1 MGEYQ
6 IEVKKVQSR
15 VKEIESI
22 SGEIGKGWQ
31 QLEGVN
37 LQLTFLKEY
46 RGLGKT
52 ISWMIDELNANQ
64 KHLRQYSDVLQQVTK
79 EYQDTENRILGTNS
93 KNIDWEF
100 DKLINGISGKFGLLG
115 GLASM
120 VNKAAA
126 GWSDGFGVDDALN
139 LMKGAVSATG
149 KTAGFIASEDKNWL
163 EFLVGIPWK
172 KVKETAVKSANDNIF
187 CRWGKA
193 IGKEVKDYNFSSAA
207 KVGDKIKVA
216 AKWIGDILGVAL
228 TAHDNYKEHGGMTE
242 RAWGETIV
250 ESALDIVGDMVI
262 GATIT
267 ALLGTPPGLVVGGGT
282 VFAKWCADF
291 IYKAVTGSENGIME
305 DVSDAVC
312 DWFSPY
318 WNKGKELFSSSSQ
331 KVAFA

>member
-22 SGEIGKGWQ
+22 SGEIGKGRQ

-193 IGKEVKDYNFSSAA
+193 IGK
-207 KVGDKIKVA
+207 
-216 AKWIGDILGVAL
+216 IGR
-228 TAHDNYKEHGGMTE
+228 AH
-242 RAWGETIV
+242 V
-250 ESALDIVGDMVI
+250 
-262 GATIT
+262 
-267 ALLGTPPGLVVGGGT
+267 
-282 VFAKWCADF
+282 
-291 IYKAVTGSENGIME
+291 
-305 DVSDAVC
+305 
-312 DWFSPY
+312 
-318 WNKGKELFSSSSQ
+318 
-331 KVAFA
+331 